1 MRRDHGRLGPPA
13 RLNRQHLQARNE
25 ISMSLRTT
33 IRSAVAPV
41 YIKARLM
48 QERLQ
53 SGVVW
58 YPLDPDF
65 IANPYPTYREL
76 RERDPFHPSPL
87 TGAMVISRYDDV
99 DSVLRNYKVFS
110 NVRGPVATRRRA
122 SGRPVREDIAE
133 QIENE
138 LQPSMLGLDPPD
150 HTRLRGLVSRAFT
163 PRQIAK
169 MEDHIRATAHALL
182 DEVEGQDEFDL
193 MGNLAA
199 LLPTVVIAE
208 MIGVPTEDRQQFKEW
223 SDKFA
228 RVLEPNLTSSEL
240 SGVFET
246 GRLFD
251 EYFRGIVAERRGN
264 PQDDLVS
271 RLIEAEEEG
280 DKLTE
285 SEMLVT
291 LRLLLVAGNETT
303 TNLIGNGL
311 KSLIE
316 HPEQLELLRQ
326 RPELIDNA
334 IEELLRY
341 DSPVQLDGRTTLD
354 DFQIDR
360 HTLKP
365 GRPVSLLI
373 GGANR
378 DPEEFSDPETL
389 DITREDAGNIS
400 FGRGIH
406 HCLGAP
412 LARLEGKI
420 AFEALLE
427 RFDDI
432 QFGTR
437 TPVYKPNIVLRGL
450 KHLDIRVERSGN
462 RRIGATEAAP
472 ETVAA
477 AD

>member
-1 MRRDHGRLGPPA
+1 
-13 RLNRQHLQARNE
+13 
-25 ISMSLRTT
+25 MSLRTT

-58 YPLDPDF
+58 YPLDPNF
-65 IANPYPTYREL
+65 IANPYPTYKEL
-76 RERDPFHPSPL
+76 RERDPYHPSPL

-99 DSVLRNYKVFS
+99 DAVLRNFKVFS
-110 NVRGPVATRRRA
+110 NVRGPVGTRNRRNI
-122 SGRPVREDIAE
+122 GE

-138 LQPSMLGLDPPD
+138 LQPSMLSLDPPD

-169 MEDHIRATAHALL
+169 MEDHIRATAHELL
-182 DEVEGQDEFDL
+182 DEVKDQNEFDL
-193 MGNLAA
+193 MSNLAA

-228 RVLEPNLTSSEL
+228 RVLEPNLSTEEL
-240 SGVFET
+240 AVVFET
-246 GRLFD
+246 GQLFD
-251 EYFRGIVAERRGN
+251 GYFRRIVAEHREQPR
-264 PQDDLVS
+264 DDLVS

-285 SEMLVT
+285 GEMIST

-311 KSLIE
+311 KSLLE
-316 HPEQLELLRQ
+316 HPDQLELLRH

-354 DFQIDR
+354 EFQIDR

-420 AFEALLE
+420 AFETMIE

-432 QFGTR
+432 QFGAR

-450 KHLDIRVERSGN
+450 KHLDIRVERSG

>member
-1 MRRDHGRLGPPA
+1 MAIRTAFR
-13 RLNRQHLQARNE
+13 
-25 ISMSLRTT
+25 SMLT
-33 IRSAVAPV
+33 PL
-41 YIKARLM
+41 YIKARLA
-48 QERLQ
+48 QERIQ

-58 YPLDPDF
+58 FPLDPNF
-65 IANPYPTYREL
+65 IADPYPTYKEL
-76 RERDPFHPSPL
+76 RERDPYHPSPL
-87 TGAMVISRYDDV
+87 TGALVVSKYDDV
-99 DSVLRNYKVFS
+99 DAVLRNYKVFS
-110 NVRGPVATRRRA
+110 NQRGPVGSRN
-122 SGRPVREDIAE
+122 RPNIGQ

-138 LQPSMLGLDPPD
+138 LQPSMLSLDPPD

-169 MEDHIRATAHALL
+169 MEDHIRNTAHALL
-182 DEVEGQDEFDL
+182 DEVEGENEFDL
-193 MGNLAA
+193 MSNLAA

-208 MIGVPTEDRQQFKEW
+208 MIGVPTTDRQQFKVW
-223 SDKFA
+223 SDRFA
-228 RVLEPNLTSSEL
+228 RVLEPNLTEVEL
-240 SGVFET
+240 SVVFGT
-246 GRLFD
+246 AKLFD
-251 EYFRGIVAERRGN
+251 EYFSGIVAEHRTR
-264 PQDDLVS
+264 PQEDLVS
-271 RLIEAEEEG
+271 RLIEAEEE
-280 DKLTE
+280 DDRLTE
-285 SEMLVT
+285 EEMIVT

-303 TNLIGNGL
+303 TNLIGNGI
-311 KSLIE
+311 KALIE

-341 DSPVQLDGRTTLD
+341 DSPVQLDGRTTLSE
-354 DFQIDR
+354 FQMGR
-360 HTLKP
+360 HSLTP

-427 RFDDI
+427 RFDQF
-432 QFGTR
+432 QFGAR

-450 KHLDIRVERSGN
+450 KHLDIRVERSSG
-462 RRIGATEAAP
+462 RAFSGTTIEAA
-472 ETVAA
+472 V
-477 AD
+477 D

>member
-1 MRRDHGRLGPPA
+1 
-13 RLNRQHLQARNE
+13 
-25 ISMSLRTT
+25 MSIASTLRTAIT
-33 IRSAVAPV
+33 PI
-41 YIKARLM
+41 YIKARLA
-48 QERLQ
+48 QEKWQ

-58 YPLDPDF
+58 NPLDPDF
-65 IANPYPTYREL
+65 IANPYPTYKEL
-76 RERDPFHPSPL
+76 RERDPYHPSPL
-87 TGAMVISRYDDV
+87 TQALVISKYDDV
-99 DSVLRNYKVFS
+99 DAVLRNYKVFS
-110 NVRGPVATRRRA
+110 NLRSPGARSRRNVNRQ
-122 SGRPVREDIAE
+122 IA
-133 QIENE
+133 NE
-138 LQPSMLGLDPPD
+138 VQPSMLTLDPPD

-163 PRQIAK
+163 PRQVAK
-169 MEDHIRATAHALL
+169 MEDHIRQTAHSLL
-182 DEVEGQDEFDL
+182 DETDGENEFDL
-193 MGNLAA
+193 MANLAA

-208 MIGVPTEDRQQFKEW
+208 MIGVPTSDRQQFKVW
-223 SDKFA
+223 SDRFA
-228 RVLEPNLTSSEL
+228 RVLEPNLTEDEL
-240 SGVFET
+240 GVV
-246 GRLFD
+246 FD
-251 EYFRGIVAERRGN
+251 TATKFDGYFKNIVAEHREH
-264 PQDDLVS
+264 PSDDLVS

-280 DKLTE
+280 DKLTVD
-285 SEMLVT
+285 EMIVT

-311 KSLIE
+311 KALLE
-316 HPEQLELLRQ
+316 HPEQLQLLRE

-354 DFQIDR
+354 RFQIDR
-360 HTLKP
+360 HTLEP

-378 DPEEFSDPETL
+378 DPEEFHDPERL

-420 AFEALLE
+420 AFETLLE

-437 TPVYKPNIVLRGL
+437 TPEYKPNIVLRGL
-450 KHLDIRVERSGN
+450 KHLDIRVERTSAVRHN
-462 RRIGATEAAP
+462 APAAATAEAAS
-472 ETVAA
+472 
-477 AD
+477 

>member
-1 MRRDHGRLGPPA
+1 
-13 RLNRQHLQARNE
+13 
-25 ISMSLRTT
+25 MSVATALRSV
-33 IRSAVAPV
+33 IAPV
-41 YIKARLM
+41 YIKARLA
-48 QERLQ
+48 QEKLQ

-58 YPLDPDF
+58 YPLDPNF
-65 IANPYPTYREL
+65 IANPYPTYKEL

-87 TGAMVISRYDDV
+87 TKALVVSKYDDV
-99 DSVLRNYKVFS
+99 DAVLRNYKVFS
-110 NVRGPVATRRRA
+110 NNRGPVGTRNRRNI
-122 SGRPVREDIAE
+122 GE

-138 LQPSMLGLDPPD
+138 LQPSMLSLDPPD

-163 PRQIAK
+163 PRQVAK
-169 MEDHIRATAHALL
+169 MEDHIRDTAHALL
-182 DEVEGQDEFDL
+182 DEVDGETEFDL
-193 MGNLAA
+193 MANLAA

-208 MIGVPTEDRQQFKEW
+208 MIGVPTEDRQQFKSW
-223 SDKFA
+223 SDRFA
-228 RVLEPNLTSSEL
+228 RVLEPNLTQDEL
-240 SGVFET
+240 GDVFSAAQ
-246 GRLFD
+246 LFD
-251 EYFRGIVAERRGN
+251 EYFKGIVAEHRDEPR
-264 PQDDLVS
+264 DDLVS

-285 SEMLVT
+285 DEMIVT

-311 KSLIE
+311 KALLE
-316 HPEQLELLRQ
+316 NPDQLRLLRE

-341 DSPVQLDGRTTLD
+341 DSPVQVDGRMTLEE
-354 DFQIDR
+354 FQIDR

-378 DPEEFSDPETL
+378 DPEEFSDPEVL

-427 RFDDI
+427 RFGDI

-437 TPVYKPNIVLRGL
+437 TPEYKPNIVLRGL
-450 KHLDIRVERSGN
+450 KHLDIRVERASA
-462 RRIGATEAAP
+462 RTFTATTAE
-472 ETVAA
+472 AA

>member
-1 MRRDHGRLGPPA
+1 
-13 RLNRQHLQARNE
+13 
-25 ISMSLRTT
+25 MSLATT
-33 IRSAVAPV
+33 LRSAIAPV
-41 YIKARLM
+41 YIKARLA
-48 QERLQ
+48 QEKLQ

-58 YPLDPDF
+58 FPLDPNF
-65 IANPYPTYREL
+65 IANPYPTYKEL
-76 RERDPFHPSPL
+76 RERDPYHPSPL
-87 TGAMVISRYDDV
+87 TKALVVSRYDDV
-99 DSVLRNYKVFS
+99 DAVLRNYKVFS
-110 NVRGPVATRRRA
+110 NERGPVGTRNRRNI
-122 SGRPVREDIAE
+122 GER
-133 QIENE
+133 IENE
-138 LQPSMLGLDPPD
+138 LQPSMLSLDPPD

-163 PRQIAK
+163 PRQVAG

-182 DEVEGQDEFDL
+182 DEVEGENEFDL
-193 MGNLAA
+193 MANLAA

-208 MIGVPTEDRQQFKEW
+208 MIGVPTEDRQQFKSW
-223 SDKFA
+223 SDRFA
-228 RVLEPNLTSSEL
+228 RVLEPNLTQDEL
-240 SGVFET
+240 GDVFNSAM
-246 GRLFD
+246 LFD
-251 EYFRGIVAERRGN
+251 EYFKGIVAEHRDDPR
-264 PQDDLVS
+264 DDLVS

-285 SEMLVT
+285 DEMIVT

-311 KSLIE
+311 KALLE
-316 HPEQLELLRQ
+316 HPDQLELLRQ
-326 RPELIDNA
+326 RPELVDNA
-334 IEELLRY
+334 IEELLRF
-341 DSPVQLDGRTTLD
+341 DSPVQVDGRTVLD
-354 DFQIDR
+354 EFQIDR

-378 DPEEFSDPETL
+378 DPEEFSDPEVL

-427 RFDDI
+427 RFGDI
-432 QFGTR
+432 GFGTR
-437 TPVYKPNIVLRGL
+437 TPEYKPNIVLRGL
-450 KHLDIRVERSGN
+450 KHLDIRVERASAKP
-462 RRIGATEAAP
+462 ITTTTAE
-472 ETVAA
+472 AA

>member
-1 MRRDHGRLGPPA
+1 
-13 RLNRQHLQARNE
+13 
-25 ISMSLRTT
+25 MSVRTAF
-33 IRSAVAPV
+33 RSVVAPL
-41 YIKARLM
+41 YIKARLA
-48 QERLQ
+48 QERIQ

-58 YPLDPDF
+58 YPLDPNF
-65 IANPYPTYREL
+65 IANPYPTYKEL

-87 TGAMVISRYDDV
+87 TGAMVVSRYEDV
-99 DSVLRNYKVFS
+99 DAVLRNYKVFS
-110 NVRGPVATRRRA
+110 NERGPVGTRNRRNI
-122 SGRPVREDIAE
+122 GE

-138 LQPSMLGLDPPD
+138 LTPSMLSLDPPD

-163 PRQIAK
+163 PRQVAK
-169 MEDHIRATAHALL
+169 MEDHIRDTAHALL
-182 DEVEGQDEFDL
+182 DEVDGQNEFDL
-193 MGNLAA
+193 MSNLAA

-208 MIGVPTEDRQQFKEW
+208 MIGVPTEDRQQFKDW

-228 RVLEPNLTSSEL
+228 RVLEPNLSEEEF
-240 SGVFET
+240 GVVAET
-246 GRLFD
+246 ARLFD
-251 EYFRGIVAERRGN
+251 GYFKGIVAEHREN
-264 PQDDLVS
+264 PRDDLVS

-280 DKLTE
+280 DRLTQE
-285 SEMLVT
+285 EMIVT

-311 KSLIE
+311 KALLE

-326 RPELIDNA
+326 RPELMDNA
-334 IEELLRY
+334 IEELLRF

-354 DFQIDR
+354 EFEMDR

-378 DPEEFSDPETL
+378 DPEEFGDPETL

-432 QFGTR
+432 QFGAR
-437 TPVYKPNIVLRGL
+437 TPVYKQNIVLRGL
-450 KHLDIRVERSGN
+450 KHLDIRVERRNS
-462 RRIGATEAAP
+462 RSFAGAEVEAA
-472 ETVAA
+472 V
-477 AD
+477 D

>member
-1 MRRDHGRLGPPA
+1 
-13 RLNRQHLQARNE
+13 
-25 ISMSLRTT
+25 MSFATALRSV
-33 IRSAVAPV
+33 IAPV
-41 YIKARLM
+41 YIKARLA
-48 QERLQ
+48 QERFQ

-58 YPLDPDF
+58 YPLDPKF
-65 IANPYPTYREL
+65 IANPYPTYKEL

-87 TGAMVISRYDDV
+87 TGAMVVSKYDDV
-99 DSVLRNYKVFS
+99 DAVLRNYKVFS
-110 NVRGPVATRRRA
+110 NERGPVGTRNRRNI
-122 SGRPVREDIAE
+122 GE

-138 LQPSMLGLDPPD
+138 LTPSMLSLDPPD
-150 HTRLRGLVSRAFT
+150 HTRLRSLVSRAFT
-163 PRQIAK
+163 PRQVAK
-169 MEDHIRATAHALL
+169 MEDHIRDTAHALL
-182 DEVEGQDEFDL
+182 DEVEGQNEFDL
-193 MGNLAA
+193 MSNLAA

-208 MIGVPTEDRQQFKEW
+208 MIGVPTEDRQQFKDW

-228 RVLEPNLTSSEL
+228 RVLEPNLAADEL
-240 SGVFET
+240 SIVFET
-246 GRLFD
+246 GQLFD
-251 EYFRGIVAERRGN
+251 EYFRGIVAERRED
-264 PQDDLVS
+264 PRDDLVS

-285 SEMLVT
+285 NEMIAT

-311 KSLIE
+311 KALLE
-316 HPEQLELLRQ
+316 HPDQLELLRQ

-334 IEELLRY
+334 IEELLRF

-354 DFQIDR
+354 EFQMDR

-378 DPEEFSDPETL
+378 DPEEFSDPEML

-412 LARLEGKI
+412 LARLEGRI

-427 RFDDI
+427 RFADI
-432 QFGTR
+432 QHGTR
-437 TPVYKPNIVLRGL
+437 TPEYKPNIVLRGL
-450 KHLDIRVERSGN
+450 RHLDIRVER
-462 RRIGATEAAP
+462 AAARKF
-472 ETVAA
+472 ETTSAEAA

>member
-1 MRRDHGRLGPPA
+1 MPLKTAIRNTIAPLYIRA
-13 RLNRQHLQARNE
+13 RLA
-25 ISMSLRTT
+25 
-33 IRSAVAPV
+33 
-41 YIKARLM
+41 
-48 QERLQ
+48 QEKLQ

-58 YPLDPDF
+58 NPLDPNF

-76 RERDPFHPSPL
+76 RERDPYHPSPL
-87 TGAMVISRYDDV
+87 TNAMVLSRYEDV
-99 DSVLRNYKVFS
+99 DAVLRNYKVFS
-110 NVRGPVATRRRA
+110 NLRGPAANRRRRNI
-122 SGRPVREDIAE
+122 GE

-138 LQPSMLGLDPPD
+138 IQPSMLTLDPPD
-150 HTRLRGLVSRAFT
+150 HTRLRGLVSRGFT
-163 PRQIAK
+163 PRQINK

-182 DEVEGQDEFDL
+182 DEVDGQNEFDL
-193 MGNLAA
+193 MSNLAA

-208 MIGVPTEDRQQFKEW
+208 MIGVPTKDRQQFKVW

-228 RVLEPNLTSSEL
+228 RVLEPNLDEREL
-240 SGVFET
+240 GQVFST
-246 GRLFD
+246 AQLFD
-251 EYFRGIVAERRGN
+251 GYFRNIVAEHREN

-271 RLIEAEEEG
+271 RLIEAETEG
-280 DKLTE
+280 DRL
-285 SEMLVT
+285 SEDEMIVT

-311 KSLIE
+311 KALLE
-316 HPEQLELLRQ
+316 HPEQLHLLREQ
-326 RPELIDNA
+326 PELIDNA

-341 DSPVQLDGRTTLD
+341 DSPVQVDGRTTLD
-354 DFQIDR
+354 EYVIDR

-378 DPEEFSDPETL
+378 DPDQFSDPETL
-389 DITREDAGNIS
+389 NVTREDAGNIS

-412 LARLEGKI
+412 LARLEGRI

-427 RFDDI
+427 RFSDI
-432 QFGTR
+432 QLGTR

-450 KHLDIRVERSGN
+450 QHLDIRVQRA
-462 RRIGATEAAP
+462 ATTTVPTAPVEA
-472 ETVAA
+472 TV
-477 AD
+477 D

>member
-1 MRRDHGRLGPPA
+1 
-13 RLNRQHLQARNE
+13 
-25 ISMSLRTT
+25 MSVATALRSV
-33 IRSAVAPV
+33 IAPV
-41 YIKARLM
+41 YIKARLA
-48 QERLQ
+48 QEKLQ

-58 YPLDPDF
+58 YPLDPEF
-65 IANPYPTYREL
+65 IANPYPTYKEL
-76 RERDPFHPSPL
+76 RERDPYHPSPL
-87 TGAMVISRYDDV
+87 TGAMVISKYDDV
-99 DSVLRNYKVFS
+99 DAVLRNYKVFS
-110 NVRGPVATRRRA
+110 NQRGPVGTRNRRNI
-122 SGRPVREDIAE
+122 GE

-138 LQPSMLGLDPPD
+138 LQPSMLSLDPPD

-169 MEDHIRATAHALL
+169 MEEHIRATAHGLL
-182 DEVEGQDEFDL
+182 DEVEGDDEFDL
-193 MGNLAA
+193 MSNLAA

-208 MIGVPTEDRQQFKEW
+208 MIGVPTRDRQQFKEW

-228 RVLEPNLTSSEL
+228 RVLEPNLSADEL
-240 SGVFET
+240 SVVFET
-246 GRLFD
+246 GQLFD
-251 EYFRGIVAERRGN
+251 QYFRGIVAERRDD

-285 SEMLVT
+285 AEMIVT

-311 KSLIE
+311 KALLE
-316 HPEQLELLRQ
+316 HPDQMELLRQ

-354 DFQIDR
+354 EFQIDR

-378 DPEEFSDPETL
+378 DPEEFSDPEML
-389 DITREDAGNIS
+389 DITREDVGNIS

-427 RFDDI
+427 RFGDI

-437 TPVYKPNIVLRGL
+437 TPEYKPNIVLRGL
-450 KHLDIRVERSGN
+450 RHLDIRVDRA
-462 RRIGATEAAP
+462 GAKSVSAQTAE
-472 ETVAA
+472 AA

>member
-1 MRRDHGRLGPPA
+1 
-13 RLNRQHLQARNE
+13 
-25 ISMSLRTT
+25 MSLATT
-33 IRSAVAPV
+33 LRSAIAPV
-41 YIKARLM
+41 YIKARLA
-48 QERLQ
+48 QEKLQ

-58 YPLDPDF
+58 FPLDPNF

-76 RERDPFHPSPL
+76 RERDPYHPSPL
-87 TGAMVISRYDDV
+87 TKALVVSRYDDV
-99 DSVLRNYKVFS
+99 DAVLRNYKVFS
-110 NVRGPVATRRRA
+110 NERGPVGTRNRRNI
-122 SGRPVREDIAE
+122 GER
-133 QIENE
+133 IENE
-138 LQPSMLGLDPPD
+138 LQPSMLSLDPPD

-163 PRQIAK
+163 PRQVAG

-182 DEVEGQDEFDL
+182 DEVEGENEFDL
-193 MGNLAA
+193 MANLAA

-208 MIGVPTEDRQQFKEW
+208 MIGVPTEDRQQFKSW
-223 SDKFA
+223 SDRFA
-228 RVLEPNLTSSEL
+228 RVLEPNLTQDEL
-240 SGVFET
+240 GDVFNSAM
-246 GRLFD
+246 LFD
-251 EYFRGIVAERRGN
+251 EYFKGIVAEHRDDPR
-264 PQDDLVS
+264 DDLVS

-285 SEMLVT
+285 DEMIVT

-311 KSLIE
+311 KALLE
-316 HPEQLELLRQ
+316 HPDQLELLRQ
-326 RPELIDNA
+326 RPELVDNA
-334 IEELLRY
+334 IEELLRF
-341 DSPVQLDGRTTLD
+341 DSPVQVDGRTVLD
-354 DFQIDR
+354 EFQIDR

-378 DPEEFSDPETL
+378 DPEEFSDPEVL

-427 RFDDI
+427 RFGDI
-432 QFGTR
+432 GFGTR
-437 TPVYKPNIVLRGL
+437 TPEYKPNIVLRGL
-450 KHLDIRVERSGN
+450 KHLDIRVERASAKP
-462 RRIGATEAAP
+462 ITTTTAE
-472 ETVAA
+472 AA

>member
-1 MRRDHGRLGPPA
+1 
-13 RLNRQHLQARNE
+13 
-25 ISMSLRTT
+25 MSVRTA
-33 IRSAVAPV
+33 IRSAVTPWYV
-41 YIKARLM
+41 RARLM

-58 YPLDPDF
+58 FPLDPDF
-65 IANPYPTYREL
+65 IANPYPTYKEL
-76 RERDPFHPSPL
+76 RERDPYHPSPL
-87 TGAMVISRYDDV
+87 TGAMVVSKYDDV
-99 DSVLRNYKVFS
+99 DAILRNYKIFS
-110 NVRGPVATRRRA
+110 NERGPVGTRNRRNI
-122 SGRPVREDIAE
+122 GE

-138 LQPSMLGLDPPD
+138 LQPSMLSLDPPD

-182 DEVEGQDEFDL
+182 DEVDGQGEFDL
-193 MGNLAA
+193 MSNLAA

-208 MIGVPTEDRQQFKEW
+208 MIGVRTEDRQQFKEW
-223 SDKFA
+223 SDRFA
-228 RVLEPNLTSSEL
+228 RVLEPNLSEDEL
-240 SGVFET
+240 GVVFDT
-246 GRLFD
+246 AQLFD
-251 EYFRGIVAERRGN
+251 RYFKGIVAEHREN
-264 PQDDLVS
+264 PRDDLVS

-285 SEMLVT
+285 DEMIVT

-311 KSLIE
+311 KALLE

-341 DSPVQLDGRTTLD
+341 DSPVQLDGRVTLD
-354 DFQIDR
+354 EFDLDR

-365 GRPVSLLI
+365 GRPVSLLV

-420 AFEALLE
+420 AFEALIE

-432 QFGTR
+432 QFGSR

-450 KHLDIRVERSGN
+450 RHLDIRVQRSSG
-462 RRIGATEAAP
+462 RAHAGVEV
-472 ETVAA
+472 EAA

>member
-1 MRRDHGRLGPPA
+1 
-13 RLNRQHLQARNE
+13 
-25 ISMSLRTT
+25 MSLATSL
-33 IRSAVAPV
+33 RSAIAPV
-41 YIKARLM
+41 YIKARLA
-48 QERLQ
+48 QEKLQ

-58 YPLDPDF
+58 FPLDPNF
-65 IANPYPTYREL
+65 IANPYPTYKEL
-76 RERDPFHPSPL
+76 RERDPYHPSPL
-87 TGAMVISRYDDV
+87 TKALVVSRYDDV
-99 DSVLRNYKVFS
+99 DAVLRNYKVFS
-110 NVRGPVATRRRA
+110 NERGPVGTRNRRNI
-122 SGRPVREDIAE
+122 GER
-133 QIENE
+133 IENE
-138 LQPSMLGLDPPD
+138 LQPSMLSLDPPD

-163 PRQIAK
+163 PRQVAG

-182 DEVEGQDEFDL
+182 DEVEGENEFDL
-193 MGNLAA
+193 MANLAA

-208 MIGVPTEDRQQFKEW
+208 MIGVPTEDRQQFKSW
-223 SDKFA
+223 SDRFA
-228 RVLEPNLTSSEL
+228 RVLEPNLTQDEL
-240 SGVFET
+240 GDVFNSAM
-246 GRLFD
+246 LFD
-251 EYFRGIVAERRGN
+251 EYFKGIVAEHRDDPR
-264 PQDDLVS
+264 DDLVS

-285 SEMLVT
+285 DEMIVT

-311 KSLIE
+311 KALLE
-316 HPEQLELLRQ
+316 HPDQLELLRQ
-326 RPELIDNA
+326 RPELVDNA
-334 IEELLRY
+334 IEELLRF
-341 DSPVQLDGRTTLD
+341 DSPVQVDGRTVLD
-354 DFQIDR
+354 EFQIDR

-378 DPEEFSDPETL
+378 DPEEFSDPEVL

-427 RFDDI
+427 RFGDI
-432 QFGTR
+432 GFGTR
-437 TPVYKPNIVLRGL
+437 TPEYKPNIVLRGL
-450 KHLDIRVERSGN
+450 KHLDIRVERASAKP
-462 RRIGATEAAP
+462 ITTTTAE
-472 ETVAA
+472 AA